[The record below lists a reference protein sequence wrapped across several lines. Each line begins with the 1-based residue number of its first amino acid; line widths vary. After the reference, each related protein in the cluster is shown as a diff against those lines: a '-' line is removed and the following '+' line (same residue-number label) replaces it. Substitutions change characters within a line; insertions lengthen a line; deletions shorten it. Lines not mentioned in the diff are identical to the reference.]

1 MINTLHNIID
11 SRTKSVSR
19 EISRKNATISIYD
32 VTSTEIWISTT
43 RGWETSSNQ
52 GNPGYNIFTSRV

>member
-19 EISRKNATISIYD
+19 EISRKNGTISIYD
-32 VTSTEIWISTT
+32 VTSTEI
-43 RGWETSSNQ
+43 
-52 GNPGYNIFTSRV
+52 